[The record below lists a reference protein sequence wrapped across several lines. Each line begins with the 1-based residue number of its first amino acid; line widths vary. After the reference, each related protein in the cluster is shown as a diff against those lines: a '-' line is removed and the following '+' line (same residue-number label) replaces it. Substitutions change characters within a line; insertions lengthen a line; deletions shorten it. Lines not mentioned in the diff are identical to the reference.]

1 MRARDD
7 KTMLH
12 QVGAGALEDPRF
24 DVPLYTVAEA
34 ARILDVPSS
43 TLSTWGRGYVRRFAD
58 RPAVSAGPVITWLDP
73 ASDRAPCIPFVGLAE
88 ALVVAAVRRSGV
100 PMQRIRPAIDELK
113 RQIGID
119 HALASKRV
127 YTDGAELLFDYATR
141 SADADTA
148 PLVLELV
155 VVRHGQRVFA
165 EALEQY
171 LVNIDYGP
179 DQYASRIRL
188 PSYTQAEVLADP
200 LRSFGRPILA
210 RGGARVSDVLDRF
223 WSGQPLAEL
232 SDEFG
237 APLEQIEDLVRVA
250 SRRAA

>member
-1 MRARDD
+1 MGPQEAVDS
-7 KTMLH
+7 
-12 QVGAGALEDPRF
+12 LEDPRF

-43 TLSTWGRGYVRRFAD
+43 TLSTWAKGYVRPFAD
-58 RPAVSAGPVITWLDP
+58 RPTVTAGSVITWLEP
-73 ASDRAPCIPFVGLAE
+73 ETAGAPSIPFVGLAE
-88 ALVVAAVRRSGV
+88 AYVVAAVRRSGV

-113 RQIGID
+113 HQIGID
-119 HALASKRV
+119 HALASRRL
-127 YTDGAELLFDYATR
+127 YTDGAELLFDYAIR

-171 LVNIDYGP
+171 LVNIEYGP

-188 PSYTQAEVLADP
+188 PSYARAEVLADP
-200 LRSFGRPILA
+200 LRSFGHPILA

-223 WSGQPLAEL
+223 WSGQSLAEL
-232 SDEFG
+232 TDEFG
-237 APLEQIEDLVRVA
+237 APPEQIEDLVRVA